1 VDENDEIVGET
12 SDPEGRRV
20 VLLARV
26 WRDKVLLE
34 HSEMTPFMTEILE
47 AVIEAE
53 HVEADR
59 EYVERMHYYAR
70 GIGPS
75 NWLLVVV
82 SYEQVPARIVT
93 AFARRKD
100 PSQWDTST

>member
-1 VDENDEIVGET
+1 VDGNDEIVGET

-26 WRDKVLLE
+26 WYEKVLLE
-34 HSEMTPFMTEILE
+34 HPEMTLLMADALQ
-47 AVIEAE
+47 AVIAPE

-59 EYVERMHYYAR
+59 EYAERMHYCIR

-75 NWLLVVV
+75 RWLLVVV